1 MPLLLHVLPLAL
13 LLLLQFR
20 SVSEQLYGTQDF
32 CGFVRQQAV
41 QHIK

>member
-1 MPLLLHVLPLAL
+1 VVRVLPLL

-32 CGFVRQQAV
+32 YGFVRQQAV